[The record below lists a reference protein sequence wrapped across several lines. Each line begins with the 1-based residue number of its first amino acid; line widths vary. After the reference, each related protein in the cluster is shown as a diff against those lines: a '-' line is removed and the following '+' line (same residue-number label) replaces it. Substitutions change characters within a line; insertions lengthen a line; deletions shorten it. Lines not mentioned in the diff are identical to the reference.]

1 MKYMFISDIHGNLE
15 NLEKYIEIFEKEGAD
30 KLILLGDTSDGDY
43 DDNDYLI
50 AETINSLGSKV
61 EIIRGNRDWDEFL
74 RMIKQETFE
83 DDTLPFYTSKGEYI
97 FITFTHG
104 HIYNYNRL
112 PPNCGKVFIQGHTHV
127 PMLLESGGRILANP
141 GSPTRPRGLNQ
152 KCYIMLDEEEI
163 SLVSVDGEVLNR
175 IAL

>member
-15 NLEKYIEIFEKEGAD
+15 NLEKYIEIFEKEGVD
-30 KLILLGDTSDGDY
+30 RLILLGDTSGGYY
-43 DDNDYLI
+43 DDKDYYI
-50 AETINSLGSKV
+50 AEILNNMKNKV
-61 EIIRGNRDWDEFL
+61 EVIRGNCDTQD
-74 RMIKQETFE
+74 FE
-83 DDTLPFYTSKGEYI
+83 EMLDFEMFDDDTLPFYTAKGEYI
-97 FITFTHG
+97 FLTVTHG

-141 GSPTRPRGLNQ
+141 GSPTRPRGSNQ